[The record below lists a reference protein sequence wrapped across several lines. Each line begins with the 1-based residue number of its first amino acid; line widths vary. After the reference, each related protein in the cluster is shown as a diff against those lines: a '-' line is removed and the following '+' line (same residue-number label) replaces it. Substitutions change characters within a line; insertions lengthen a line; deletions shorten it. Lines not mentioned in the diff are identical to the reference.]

1 MTYQD
6 LANVLYPNIKITVQ
20 EIFKKYPPR
29 SLPENAVVSRFA
41 PSPTGFMHIGGFF
54 SALIDRTLAKNSGGV
69 FYLRNED
76 TDKKREV
83 EGAMEIIFD
92 ILNRFEQAPDEY
104 QLLGKKNVGDY
115 GPYIQ
120 SQRLEIYHAFAKQL
134 VAEGKAFPC
143 FCKKTEGLEDI
154 LKDREERYSESS
166 SNAYF
171 DPCRDI
177 TIEEA
182 IKRVQNGEKFAIR
195 LKTPNDGSKR
205 MKFFDIIKGEVELPE
220 NARDVILIKDDGIP
234 PYAFAHAIDD
244 TLMGTTVVVRG
255 EEWFTSTPSH
265 IDIFNALGF
274 KPVKYCHTPVICKID
289 ENGNKRKLSKRKD
302 PESNMQYFTE
312 QGFPVVAVVEYLLNL
327 INSGFEPWRAKN
339 PNAHYSEFKFGI
351 TDITA
356 GSPLFDFVKLE
367 DVSKNVVARMTAE
380 EVYSNWLA
388 WAEEFNA
395 SLANTLKERKDL
407 AIKVCGIGRGGIK
420 PRKDIYKWSMI
431 ENLYSYMFSKPQL
444 IDEIDNKANYKEF
457 LTEYAK
463 NFVLP
468 VDKDS
473 WFAGVKEVAEHLGY
487 AVDNKLYKA
496 NPDSYK
502 GNVAKACE
510 YIRLALTGKKDSPD
524 LYEIMTILGER
535 ETLNRLTE
543 AGEC

>member
-6 LANVLYPNIKITVQ
+6 LANVLYPNVKISV
-20 EIFKKYPPR
+20 EDIFKKYPPR
-29 SLPENAVVSRFA
+29 KLEGGAEVTRFA
-41 PSPTGFMHIGGFF
+41 PSPTGYMHIGGFF
-54 SALIDRTLAKNSGGV
+54 QVLIDRALAKNSNGV

-92 ILNRFEQAPDEY
+92 ILERFQQKPDEY
-104 QLLGKKNVGDY
+104 QILGRETVGEY

-120 SQRLEIYHAFAKQL
+120 SKRLEIYHAFAKYL
-134 VAEGKAFPC
+134 VAQGKAFPC

-166 SNAYF
+166 SNAFF
-171 DPCRDI
+171 DPCRDMP
-177 TIEEA
+177 IEEA

-205 MKFFDIIKGEVELPE
+205 IKFFDIIKGDVELPE

-244 TLMGTTVVVRG
+244 TLMGTTIVVRG
-255 EEWFTSTPSH
+255 EEWFSSTPSH
-265 IDIFNALGF
+265 LDIFNALGF

-289 ENGNKRKLSKRKD
+289 KNGNKRKLSKRKD
-302 PESNMQYFTE
+302 PESNMQYFAE
-312 QGFPVVAVVEYLLNL
+312 QGYPIYAVVEYLLNL

-339 PNAHYSEFKFGI
+339 PEAHYSEFKFGI

-356 GSPLFDFVKLE
+356 GSPLFDFVKLD
-367 DVSKNVVARMTAE
+367 DVGKNIVAKMSAE
-380 EVYSNWLA
+380 EVYANWLS
-388 WAEEFNA
+388 WAEEFNLT
-395 SLANTLKERKDL
+395 LADTLKDKKEL
-407 AIKVCGIGRGGIK
+407 ALKVCGIGRGGAK

-431 ENLYSYMFSKPQL
+431 EGLYSYMFNKPEL
-444 IDEIDNKANYKEF
+444 VDEIENKENYKEF
-457 LTEYAK
+457 LNEYSK

-468 VDKDS
+468 EDKDT
-473 WFAGVKEVAEHLGY
+473 WFVGVKEVAERLGY

-496 NPDSYK
+496 NPEGYK
-502 GNVAKACE
+502 GNTAKVCE
-510 YIRLALTGKKDSPD
+510 YIRLALTGRKDSPD
-524 LYEIMTILGER
+524 LYELMTILGEQ
-535 ETLNRLTE
+535 EVLNRLKE